1 LTLATRLTHIESDI
15 SRREANV
22 PPNIKPPQSI
32 RDKFRVLGQFAEANN
47 VRSLLGTKLFVDRT
61 TGDFELQK
69 SGVKTWWNR
78 TADDSLTNREV
89 YGRVT
94 EFFVRNRPPRN
105 NVEWLRQYLYAFKG
119 YSTLVRLG
127 YSGAGD
133 KNDALRTQVKTLAAL
148 CDSVLDL
155 GPRQP
160 FNQRDMTNLA
170 PPRYKDGICWSL
182 VLDWLRR
189 GFKGKYGYSFANMN
203 VQKKLPGL
211 LALQD
216 DQAAIRTAA
225 ISPFLPIQ
233 RDVALIDP
241 ADANR
246 VAQDQYRTFAG
257 IVYRREVARIYI
269 DPEDRLCNGIGNP
282 ESTASMNDA
291 NEGQVGKEVINV
303 LRDGLN
309 RGTGGQFGWILSLKF
324 RDFFSDSC
332 GPGHAIGVR
341 PSPNGLTFDVFDP
354 NYGSDEFP
362 VDQAHAWID
371 LVIMKYSLQY
381 AVESIAINPGSRG

>member
-1 LTLATRLTHIESDI
+1 LAHIESDI
-15 SRREANV
+15 SRRGAIV
-22 PPNIKPPQSI
+22 PQSI
-32 RDKFRVLGQFAEANN
+32 RDKFRVLGQFAEANS
-47 VRSLLGTKLFVDRT
+47 VRSLLGTKLLVNRA
-61 TGDFELQK
+61 TGEFSLQQ
-69 SGVKTWWNR
+69 SGLTTWWNR
-78 TADDSLTNREV
+78 SKEDSLTNEQV

-94 EFFVRNRPPRN
+94 EFFERNRPPRYN
-105 NVEWLRQYLYAFKG
+105 AEWLRQYLYAFKG

-127 YSGAGD
+127 YSGAGGR
-133 KNDALRTQVKTLAAL
+133 NDALRTQVETLGRICSSL
-148 CDSVLDL
+148 LDL
-155 GPRQP
+155 SPRQP

-170 PPRYKDGICWSL
+170 PPRYSDGICWSL

-216 DQAAIRTAA
+216 DQVAIRTAA
-225 ISPFLPIQ
+225 TNPFLPIQ

-257 IVYRREVARIYI
+257 IVYRSEVARIYI
-269 DPEDRLCNGIGNP
+269 DPEDRRCYGIGNP
-282 ESTASMNDA
+282 ESNASMNDA
-291 NEGQVGKEVINV
+291 NEGQVGREVIDV
-303 LRDGLN
+303 LRDGLIRN
-309 RGTGGQFGWILSLKF
+309 TGGQFGWILSLKF

-341 PSPNGLTFDVFDP
+341 PSPNGLTFGVFDP

-362 VDQAHAWID
+362 VDQAHTWID
-371 LVIMKYSLQY
+371 LVLMKYSLQD
-381 AVESIAINPGSRG
+381 AVESIAINPGSRV